1 MCFSAAASFGV
12 GAALVPAGIYCV
24 RNAVRQRQFAMI
36 PLAVVPLFFALQ
48 QGTEG
53 LVWVG
58 LNHAHPDLVTVFSF
72 LFLFFALCFWLFWI
86 PFSLMCLAEPGV
98 TRWLLAGVVIPGLA
112 AGLYLYL
119 PLVCHPEVLTTRV
132 VHHSIQYDYPFSPL
146 FPSIPPVVRH
156 TIYLGIIALPL
167 FAVRSRQGMGFC
179 VVLVLS
185 AVISHF
191 VYSYAFTSVWCFFAA
206 LLSAYLCVI
215 FRSLPAVET
224 APRILDFGRQ
234 LPHGKVG

>member
-1 MCFSAAASFGV
+1 MCFSAEASFGV

-24 RNAVRQRQFAMI
+24 RNALRQRRFDMV

-48 QGTEG
+48 QGAEG

-58 LNHAHPDLVTVFSF
+58 LHHAQPDLVTVSSF

-86 PFSLMCLAEPGV
+86 PFSLMCLAEVGV
-98 TRWLLAGVVIPGLA
+98 MRWLMAGVLILGLAG
-112 AGLYLYL
+112 GLYLYL
-119 PLVCHPEVLTTRV
+119 PLVFHPDRLTTHV

-146 FPSIPPVVRH
+146 FPSIPPAIRQ

-167 FAVRSRQGMGFC
+167 LAVRTWQGLGFC
-179 VVLVLS
+179 TVLILS
-185 AVISHF
+185 AVISHV
-191 VYSYAFTSVWCFFAA
+191 VYWYAFASVWCFFAA
-206 LLSAYLCVI
+206 ILSAYLCVI
-215 FRSLPAVET
+215 FHSLPAVET

-234 LPHGKVG
+234 FPHGKVG